1 MAAEAAPR
9 TASAQ
14 TFLVTFALI
23 FAAMA
28 GLFVVD
34 TFLAGVQRRAGRSEA
49 AARYREGKAF
59 LAKGDAKHAADRF
72 KAAIAIER
80 ENRDYELA
88 LADASRAS
96 GRPEAAVAA
105 LKPLLERDATDG
117 AGNLSMAR
125 SLLALNRPEEA
136 ISYYHRAI
144 YGHWPGDPIVARR
157 TVRLELVELLAKR
170 GARQELLAELLPM
183 EDGGPSDTALERR
196 RAHLFVVAGSPARA
210 AAIFREMVRRNPSD
224 GDALAG
230 LGDAEAA
237 QGNYRSA
244 QVNLAAA
251 ATLRPGDPA
260 IAEQLAQ
267 VNRVRDL
274 DPTQRGI
281 PPAERQRRSIILLGG
296 ALLAAD
302 HCPAMAADTAA
313 RPVLDSARTELA
325 HPARTDAA
333 QAAERLLDR
342 AEQVWA
348 LREGCLEA
356 GSADERAVALVLN
369 KLAQ

>member
-34 TFLAGVQRRAGRSEA
+34 TFLAGVQQRAGRAEA
-49 AARYREGKAF
+49 AARFREGKTL
-59 LAKGDAKHAADRF
+59 LAKGDAKAAAERF
-72 KAAIAIER
+72 KAAIAIDR

-88 LADASRAS
+88 LADASRAA
-96 GRPEAAVAA
+96 GRPDAAVAA

-125 SLLALNRPEEA
+125 SLLALHRPEEA

-157 TVRLELVELLAKR
+157 TVRIELVELLAKR
-170 GARQELLAELLPM
+170 GARQELLPM

-196 RAHLFVVAGSPARA
+196 RAHLFVAAGSPSRA
-210 AAIFREMVRRNPSD
+210 AAIFRGLVHRDRSD
-224 GDALAG
+224 ADALAG

-244 QVNLAAA
+244 QANLAAA
-251 ATLRPGDPA
+251 ARLRPGDSA
-260 IAEQLAQ
+260 IEEQLAQ

-274 DPTQRGI
+274 DPTQRGLA
-281 PPAERQRRSIILLGG
+281 PAERQRRSIILLGG

-302 HCPAMAADTAA
+302 HCPAIAADTAA
-313 RPVLDSARTELA
+313 RPVLDSARSELA
-325 HPARTDAA
+325 HPPRIGAEL
-333 QAAERLLDR
+333 AAEHLLDR
-342 AEQVWA
+342 AEQVWS

-356 GSADERAVALVLN
+356 GAAEERAVALVLN
-369 KLAQ
+369 KLAE

>member
-34 TFLAGVQRRAGRSEA
+34 TFLAGVQQRAGRAEA
-49 AARYREGKAF
+49 AARFREGKAL
-59 LAKGDAKHAADRF
+59 LAKGDAKEAAERF
-72 KAAIAIER
+72 KAAIAVER
-80 ENRDYELA
+80 DNRDYQLA

-96 GRPEAAVAA
+96 GRPDAAVAA

-125 SLLALNRPEEA
+125 SLLALHRPEEA

-144 YGHWPGDPIVARR
+144 YGHWPGDPIIARR
-157 TVRLELVELLAKR
+157 TVRIELVELLAKR
-170 GARQELLAELLPM
+170 GARQELLAELLSM

-196 RAHLFVVAGSPARA
+196 RAHLFVAAGSPSRA
-210 AAIFREMVRRNPSD
+210 VALFREMVHRDRSD
-224 GDALAG
+224 ADALAG

-244 QVNLAAA
+244 QANLAAA
-251 ATLRPGDPA
+251 ARLRPGDPA
-260 IAEQLAQ
+260 IEEQLAQ

-274 DPTQRGI
+274 DPTQRGLA
-281 PPAERQRRSIILLGG
+281 PAERQRRSIILLGG
-296 ALLAAD
+296 AILAAD
-302 HCPAMAADTAA
+302 RCPAIAADSAA
-313 RPVLDSARTELA
+313 RPVLDSARSELA
-325 HPARTDAA
+325 HPPRTGAEL
-333 QAAERLLDR
+333 AAEHLLDR

-356 GSADERAVALVLN
+356 GAAEERAVALVLN
-369 KLAQ
+369 KLAE

>member
-1 MAAEAAPR
+1 MSAEAAPR
-9 TASAQ
+9 TASPQ
-14 TFLVTFALI
+14 VFLATFALI

-28 GLFVVD
+28 GLFVAD
-34 TFLAGVQRRAGRSEA
+34 TFLAGVQQRAGRADA

-59 LAKGDAKHAADRF
+59 LARGDAVHAADRF

-80 ENRDYELA
+80 DNRDYELA
-88 LADASRAS
+88 LADASRAA

-125 SLLALNRPEEA
+125 SLLALHRPEEA

-144 YGHWPGDPIVARR
+144 YGHWPGDRVIARR
-157 TVRLELVELLAKR
+157 AVRLELVELLARR

-183 EDGGPSDTALERR
+183 EDGGPADSALQRR
-196 RAHLFVVAGSPARA
+196 RAHLFVEAGSPARA
-210 AAIFREMVRRNPSD
+210 AALFREMVHRNPSD
-224 GDALAG
+224 ADALAG

-244 QVNLAAA
+244 QANLAAA
-251 ATLRPGDPA
+251 AKLRPGDPA
-260 IAEQLAQ
+260 IAAQLVQ
-267 VNRVRDL
+267 VNRIRDL

-281 PPAERQRRSIILLGG
+281 PPEERQRRSGVLLGG
-296 ALLAAD
+296 ALIAAD
-302 HCPAMAADTAA
+302 RCPAVAADSVA
-313 RPVLDSARTELA
+313 RPVLDSARRELA
-325 HPARTDAA
+325 HPPRTGAA
-333 QAAERLLDR
+333 SAAEHLLDR

-348 LREGCLEA
+348 LRDGCLEG